1 MARGLIRAGY
11 GTGAGR
17 ARGWMREEVIP
28 VDKEILS
35 QYIDAC
41 ELIKETEE
49 DIRRVKRQRK
59 TILQDRVHGSMKE
72 FPYTAQSFKI
82 QGMAYSVVS
91 EPGALEAYEHLLE
104 ERKADAERIK
114 VQVETWMNAIPQ
126 RMQRIIRYAIFQK
139 FSWGEVAAKLGR
151 KATADS
157 ARKEFERFL
166 EEK

>member
-17 ARGWMREEVIP
+17 VRGWMREEVIP

-82 QGMAYSVVS
+82 RGW
-91 EPGALEAYEHLLE
+91 P
-104 ERKADAERIK
+104 
-114 VQVETWMNAIPQ
+114 
-126 RMQRIIRYAIFQK
+126 IR
-139 FSWGEVAAKLGR
+139 L
-151 KATADS
+151 
-157 ARKEFERFL
+157 
-166 EEK
+166 

>member
-1 MARGLIRAGY
+1 MASATIRAGY

-17 ARGWMREEVIP
+17 VRTWMWEEVMP
-28 VDKEILS
+28 VDKSILR

-72 FPYTAQSFKI
+72 FPYTAKSFKI

-91 EPGALEAYEHLLE
+91 ERGVLDDYERVLD
-104 ERKADAERIK
+104 ERKANAEGIK
-114 VQVETWMNAIPQ
+114 LQVESWMNTIPQ
-126 RMQRIIRYAIFQK
+126 RMQRIIRYAIFHK
-139 FSWGEVAAKLGR
+139 LSWGEVAIRLGR

-157 ARKEFERFL
+157 VRKEFERFL